1 MPKATTP
8 ETISAKTLHDA
19 ILKALGNDGSELAIV
34 DVREEQA
41 FADNHLLY
49 AISVPL
55 SRLELLMADLAP
67 RKGAPVVVCAA
78 GEGEDL
84 AARAATKLADYG
96 YSDVSVL
103 EGGVAGWAKA
113 GYETYAGFN
122 VPSKAFG
129 EHVEHHF
136 GTPSVSAEQLKG
148 MMDSGEDMV
157 ILDSRPMDEY
167 NTMNI
172 PGGIC
177 CPGGELVYRAQA
189 IAPDPS
195 TTVVVNCAGRTRSI
209 LGAQSLINAGL
220 PNKVVALQNGTMG
233 WHLSGFQ
240 LEHGNTR
247 LHPNVELPHVQAAKE
262 RASGVEQRFQV
273 PHCTLDQVRQWQA
286 DKSRSLYLLDVRTA
300 EEFAKGHV
308 PGSKHAPGGQ
318 LVQATDRYAGVRGA
332 RLVTICDNGVR
343 STMAAHWLKQ
353 MNWDV
358 YVLDNGLE
366 AGALETG
373 SGAKPVLGDPA
384 AAKTIDAA
392 ALKTALD
399 AGEMAVIDLGYSRD
413 YRKGHIPGAHFL
425 IRSRLAEDKG
435 NLPRASGYAATSED
449 GLLAA
454 VAAAEL
460 AEALGSPVKALAGGT
475 EAWKQ
480 AGLPLEEGESNM
492 ASEPADVW
500 LKPYERKG
508 TVEDFMNEYLTWE
521 IALVDQIKHD
531 DTVKFWAP

>member
-1 MPKATTP
+1 MPATMP
-8 ETISAKTLHDA
+8 PQALHDL
-19 ILKALGNDGSELAIV
+19 ILKALANDGTELAIV

-41 FADNHLLY
+41 FADDHLLY

-67 RKGAPVVVCAA
+67 RKQATVVVCDA
-78 GEGEDL
+78 GMGQDL
-84 AARAATKLADYG
+84 AARAAAKLEGYG
-96 YSDVSVL
+96 YSDVAVL
-103 EGGVAGWAKA
+103 AGGTAGWAEA

-136 GTPSVSAEQLKG
+136 GTPSVTAEQLNG
-148 MMDSGEDMV
+148 MMQSGEQMV

-177 CPGGELVYRAQA
+177 CPGGELVYRVQE
-189 IAPDPS
+189 IAPDPD

-209 LGAQSLINAGL
+209 IGAQSLINAGI

-240 LEHGNTR
+240 LEHGNTK
-247 LHPNVELPHVQAAKE
+247 LHPDPSAPAVDVAKE
-262 RASGVEQRFQV
+262 RAGGVDQRFQV
-273 PHCTLDQVRQWQA
+273 AHATLDQVREWQQ
-286 DKSRSLYLLDVRTA
+286 DDSRSLYLVDVRTA
-300 EEFAKGHV
+300 DEFAAGHL

-332 RLVTICDNGVR
+332 RVVTICDTGVR

-358 YVLDNGLE
+358 YVLDGGLP
-366 AGALETG
+366 ADGLETG
-373 SGAKPVLGDPA
+373 KGAKPVLGAPGA
-384 AAKTIDAA
+384 AATISVSDLAA
-392 ALKTALD
+392 ELES
-399 AGEMAVIDLGYSRD
+399 GEVAVIDLGYSRD
-413 YRKGHIPGAHFL
+413 YRRGHIPGARFL
-425 IRSRLAEDKG
+425 IRSRLAEDKA
-435 NLPRASGYAATSED
+435 NLPVATLYVVTSED
-449 GLLAA
+449 GLAAA
-454 VAAAEL
+454 VAAGEVSA
-460 AEALGSPVKALAGGT
+460 ALGAPVKVLDGGT
-475 EAWKQ
+475 AAW
-480 AGLPLEEGESNM
+480 AADGLPMEEGETHM
-492 ASEPADVW
+492 ASEPNDVW

-521 IALVDQIKHD
+521 IALVDQIKRD
-531 DTVKFWAP
+531 DTVTFWSP

>member
-1 MPKATTP
+1 MPKTTAP
-8 ETISAKTLHDA
+8 KALHDA
-19 ILKALGNDGSELAIV
+19 ILKALANDGSELAIV

-55 SRLELLMADLAP
+55 SRLELLMADLAL
-67 RKGAPVVVCAA
+67 RKDAAVVLCDA
-78 GEGEDL
+78 GNGEDL
-84 AARAATKLADYG
+84 AARAAVKLESYG

-103 EGGVAGWAKA
+103 EGGTAGWTAA
-113 GYETYAGFN
+113 GYEGYAGFN

-148 MMDSGEDMV
+148 MMDSGENMV

-177 CPGGELVYRAQA
+177 CPGGELVLRAQT

-209 LGAQSLINAGL
+209 IGAQSLINAGL

-240 LEHGNTR
+240 LEHGNTA
-247 LHPNVELPHVQAAKE
+247 LHPNVETPAVQVAQKL
-262 RASGVEQRFQV
+262 ASGVDQRFQV
-273 PHCTLDQVRQWQA
+273 ARASMDQVKTWQA
-286 DKSRSLYLLDVRTA
+286 DTSRSLYLLDVRTA
-300 EEFAKGHV
+300 DEFAVAHLA
-308 PGSKHAPGGQ
+308 GSKHSPGGQ
-318 LVQATDRYAGVRGA
+318 LVQATDRYVGVRGA
-332 RLVTICDNGVR
+332 RLVTICDTGVR

-353 MNWDV
+353 MNWEV
-358 YVLDNGLE
+358 YVLDSGLPASGLE
-366 AGALETG
+366 KGK
-373 SGAKPVLGDPA
+373 GAKPVLGASDEA
-384 AAKTIDAA
+384 DSLGVAT
-392 ALKTALD
+392 LKPALD
-399 AGEMAVIDLGYSRD
+399 VGDTVLIDLGFSRD

-425 IRSRLAEDKG
+425 IRSRLEQDKA
-435 NLPRASGYAATSED
+435 NLPKAASYAVTSED
-449 GLLAA
+449 GLAAA
-454 VAAAEL
+454 VAASEL
-460 AEALGSPVKALAGGT
+460 SAALGAPVQALAGGT
-475 EAWKQ
+475 QAWVQ
-480 AGLPLEEGESNM
+480 SGLPLEEGETSM
-492 ASEPADVW
+492 ASEPTDVW

-521 IALVDQIKHD
+521 IALVDQIKRD
-531 DTVKFWAP
+531 DTVKFWSP

>member
-1 MPKATTP
+1 MSR
-8 ETISAKTLHDA
+8 TISPKSLHDL
-19 ILKALGNDGSELAIV
+19 ILKALANDGTELAIV

-67 RKGAPVVVCAA
+67 RRAVTVVLCDA
-78 GEGEDL
+78 GDGDL
-84 AARAATKLADYG
+84 STRAAAKLESFG
-96 YSDVSVL
+96 YTAVSIL

-136 GTPSVSAEQLKG
+136 GTPSVSAEQLHAMIASKQN
-148 MMDSGEDMV
+148 MV

-172 PGGIC
+172 PGATC
-177 CPGGELVYRAQA
+177 CPGGELVYRVQE
-189 IAPDPS
+189 IAPDPE

-209 LGAQSLINAGL
+209 IGAQSLINAGI

-247 LHPNVELPHVQAAKE
+247 LHPDPSAPAVAAAQQRANDVEH
-262 RASGVEQRFQV
+262 RFQV
-273 PHCTLDQVRQWQA
+273 AHATLDQVRAWQK
-286 DKSRSLYLLDVRTA
+286 DTSRSLYLVDVRTL
-300 EEFAKGHV
+300 EEYNAGHL

-332 RLVTICDNGVR
+332 RVVTICDTGVR
-343 STMAAHWLKQ
+343 SAMAAHWLKQ

-358 YVLDNGLE
+358 YVLDGGLP
-366 AGALETG
+366 A
-373 SGAKPVLGDPA
+373 SGLAIGQDRKPVLGNPSDAPA
-384 AAKTIDAA
+384 ISAAD
-392 ALKTALD
+392 LKAALD
-399 AGEMAVIDLGYSRD
+399 AKSTAVIDLGYSRD
-413 YRKGHIPGAHFL
+413 YRKGHIPGAAFL
-425 IRSRLAEDKG
+425 IRSRLATDKA
-435 NLPRASGYAATSED
+435 NLPPAGSYVVTSED
-449 GLLAA
+449 GLAAA
-454 VAAAEL
+454 VAVSEL
-460 AEALGSPVKALAGGT
+460 SAALGVPVKALAGGT
-475 EAWKQ
+475 QAWRD
-480 AGLPLEEGESNM
+480 AGLPLEAGETHL
-492 ASEPADVW
+492 ASEPTDVW

-521 IALVDQIKHD
+521 IALVDQIKKD
-531 DTVKFWAP
+531 DTVKFWSP

>member
-1 MPKATTP
+1 MPAPTTP
-8 ETISAKTLHDA
+8 EALHDL
-19 ILKALGNDGSELAIV
+19 ILKALANDGTELAIV

-67 RKGAPVVVCAA
+67 RKTARVVVCAA
-78 GEGEDL
+78 GDGDL
-84 AARAATKLADYG
+84 ATRAAAKLEGYG
-96 YSDVSVL
+96 YAHVGVL
-103 EGGVAGWAKA
+103 EGGVAGWSQA

-136 GTPSVSAEQLKG
+136 GTPSVTAEQLNA
-148 MMDSGEDMV
+148 MMQAGENMV

-167 NTMNI
+167 HTMNI

-177 CPGGELVYRAQA
+177 CPGGELVYRVQE

-209 LGAQSLINAGL
+209 IGAQSLINAGI

-247 LHPNVELPHVQAAKE
+247 LHPDPSATAVDAARQ
-262 RASGVEQRFQV
+262 RAGGVDSRFRV
-273 PHCTLDQVRQWQA
+273 AHATLDQVRAWER
-286 DKSRSLYLLDVRTA
+286 DPSRSVYLVDVRTA
-300 EEFAKGHV
+300 EEFAAGHL

-332 RLVTICDNGVR
+332 RVVTVCDTGVR

-358 YVLDNGLE
+358 YVLEGGLP
-366 AGALETG
+366 ADGLETG
-373 SGAKPVLGDPA
+373 AGATPVLGDPTSAPTLA
-384 AAKTIDAA
+384 AD
-392 ALKTALD
+392 ALKAALD
-399 AGEMAVIDLGYSRD
+399 AGETAVIDLGYSRD
-413 YRKGHIPGAHFL
+413 YRKGHIPGAHYL
-425 IRSRLAEDKG
+425 IRSRLEADKA
-435 NLPRASGYAATSED
+435 NLPAAAAYVATSED

-460 AEALGSPVKALAGGT
+460 SDALGRPVTALAGGT
-475 EAWKQ
+475 AAWVA
-480 AGLPLEEGESNM
+480 AGYPLEAGESHM
-492 ASEPADVW
+492 ASEPNDVW

-521 IALVDQIKHD
+521 IALVDQIKRD
-531 DTVKFWAP
+531 DTVTFWSP

>member
-1 MPKATTP
+1 MPKSTSPKA
-8 ETISAKTLHDA
+8 LHDT
-19 ILKALGNDGSELAIV
+19 ILKALANDGSELAIV

-67 RKGAPVVVCAA
+67 RKTAPVVLCDA
-78 GEGEDL
+78 GEGQDM
-84 AARAATKLADYG
+84 AQRAAAKLEGYG

-103 EGGVAGWAKA
+103 EGGVKGWAAA

-177 CPGGELVYRAQA
+177 CPGGELVLRAQT

-209 LGAQSLINAGL
+209 IGAQSLINAGI

-233 WHLSGFQ
+233 WHLSGFT
-240 LEHGNTR
+240 LEHGNTK
-247 LHPNVELPHVQAAKE
+247 LHPNVELPAVQAAQQL
-262 RASGVEQRFQV
+262 ASGVDQRFKV
-273 PHCTLDQVRQWQA
+273 AHCSMDQVKAWQTDA
-286 DKSRSLYLLDVRTA
+286 GRSLYLLDVRTA
-300 EEFAKGHV
+300 EEFAAGHL
-308 PGSKHAPGGQ
+308 PGSKHSPGGQ

-332 RLVTICDNGVR
+332 RLVTICDTGVR
-343 STMAAHWLKQ
+343 ATMAAHWLKQ
-353 MNWDV
+353 MNWEV
-358 YVLDNGLE
+358 YVLEGGLPASGLE
-366 AGALETG
+366 KGR
-373 SGAKPVLGDPA
+373 GAKPVLGAPESA
-384 AAKTIDAA
+384 ETLGVAT
-392 ALKTALD
+392 LQPALD
-399 AGEMAVIDLGYSRD
+399 AGEVVLIDLGYSRD

-425 IRSRLAEDKG
+425 IRSRLEQDKA
-435 NLPRASGYAATSED
+435 NLPKAARYVVTSED
-449 GLLAA
+449 GLAAA
-454 VAAAEL
+454 VAAGEL
-460 AEALGSPVKALAGGT
+460 SEALGAPVQALAGGT
-475 EAWKQ
+475 QAWVQ
-480 AGLPLEEGESNM
+480 AGLPLEEGETHM
-492 ASEPADVW
+492 ASEPTDVW

-521 IALVDQIKHD
+521 IALVDQIKRD
-531 DTVKFWAP
+531 DTVTFWSP

>member
-1 MPKATTP
+1 MPATIAPKA
-8 ETISAKTLHDA
+8 LHDL
-19 ILKALGNDGSELAIV
+19 ILKALANDGTELAII

-49 AISVPL
+49 ALSVPL

-67 RKGAPVVVCAA
+67 RAAAPVVVCDA
-78 GEGEDL
+78 GDGDL
-84 AARAATKLADYG
+84 AARAAAKLEGYG
-96 YSDVSVL
+96 YKDVSLL
-103 EGGVAGWAKA
+103 EGGVAGWSKA

-136 GTPSVSAEQLKG
+136 GTPSVSAEQLNQ
-148 MMDSGEDMV
+148 MMQSGEKMV

-167 NTMNI
+167 NVMNI
-172 PGGIC
+172 PGATC
-177 CPGGELVYRAQA
+177 CPGGELVYRAQE
-189 IAPDPS
+189 IAPEPD

-209 LGAQSLINAGL
+209 IGAQSLINAGL

-240 LEHGNTR
+240 LEHGNTH
-247 LHPNVELPHVQAAKE
+247 LHPDPSAPAVDVARQ
-262 RASGVEQRFQV
+262 RAGDVDSRFQV
-273 PHCTLDQVRQWQA
+273 AHATLDQVRDWQK
-286 DKSRSLYLLDVRTA
+286 DSGRSLYLVDVRTA
-300 EEFAKGHV
+300 EEFAAGHL

-332 RLVTICDNGVR
+332 RIVTICDTGVR

-358 YVLDNGLE
+358 YVLDGGLP
-366 AGALETG
+366 ASGLETG
-373 SGAKPVLGDPA
+373 KGQKPVLGQPEA
-384 AAKTIDAA
+384 APSIDAA
-392 ALKTALD
+392 ALKAALD
-399 AGEMAVIDLGYSRD
+399 KGELAVIDLGYSRD

-425 IRSRLAEDKG
+425 IRSRLAADKG
-435 NLPRASGYAATSED
+435 NLPKAPAYAVTSED
-449 GLLAA
+449 GLAAA

-460 AEALGSPVKALAGGT
+460 SEALGAPVKALAGGT
-475 EAWKQ
+475 AGWAA
-480 AGLPLEEGESNM
+480 AGLPLEEGETHM
-492 ASEPADVW
+492 ASEPNDVW

-521 IALVDQIKHD
+521 IALVDQIKRD
-531 DTVKFWAP
+531 DTVTFWSP

>member
-1 MPKATTP
+1 MPKTMSPNA
-8 ETISAKTLHDA
+8 LHDA
-19 ILKALGNDGSELAIV
+19 ILKALANDGSELAIA

-67 RKGAPVVVCAA
+67 RKTAPVVLCDA
-78 GEGEDL
+78 GGGQDL
-84 AARAATKLADYG
+84 AARAAAKLEGYG
-96 YSDVSVL
+96 YTDVAVL
-103 EGGVAGWAKA
+103 DGGTAAWAAA
-113 GYETYAGFN
+113 GYETYSGFN

-136 GTPSVSAEQLKG
+136 GTPSVTAEELKG

-177 CPGGELVYRAQA
+177 CPGGELVYRVNA
-189 IAPDPS
+189 IAPDPA

-209 LGAQSLINAGL
+209 IGAQSLINAGI

-233 WHLSGFQ
+233 WHLSGFK
-240 LEHGNTR
+240 LEHGNTK
-247 LHPNVELPHVQAAKE
+247 LHPNVEVPHVQAAKE
-262 RASGVEQRFQV
+262 RASGVEQRFAV
-273 PHCTLDQVRQWQA
+273 AHCTMDQVKAWQA
-286 DKSRSLYLLDVRTA
+286 DAGRSLYLLDVRTA
-300 EEFAKGHV
+300 EEFAAGHL
-308 PGSKHAPGGQ
+308 PGAKHAPGGQ
-318 LVQATDRYAGVRGA
+318 LVQATDRYAGIRGA
-332 RLVTICDNGVR
+332 RLVTICDTGVR

-358 YVLDNGLE
+358 YVLEGGLP
-366 AGALETG
+366 AGGLETG
-373 SGAKPVLGDPA
+373 PGAKPVLGSPEA
-384 AAKTIDAA
+384 AETISAA
-392 ALKTALD
+392 SLKPVLD
-399 AGEMAVIDLGYSRD
+399 AGEVVLIDLGYSRD

-425 IRSRLAEDKG
+425 IRSRLAQDKA
-435 NLPRASGYAATSED
+435 NLPKAARYAVTSED
-449 GLLAA
+449 GLAAA
-454 VAAAEL
+454 VAAGEL
-460 AEALGSPVKALAGGT
+460 AAALGAPVQALAGGT
-475 EAWKQ
+475 HAWVQ
-480 AGLPLEEGESNM
+480 TGLPLEEGETNM
-492 ASEPADVW
+492 ASEPTDVW

-521 IALVDQIKHD
+521 IALVDQIKRD
-531 DTVKFWAP
+531 DTVTFWSP

>member
-1 MPKATTP
+1 MPKTTSP
-8 ETISAKTLHDA
+8 KALHDA
-19 ILKALGNDGSELAIV
+19 ILKALTNDGSELAIV

-67 RKGAPVVVCAA
+67 RKTAPVVLCDA
-78 GEGEDL
+78 GEGQDMAQRA
-84 AARAATKLADYG
+84 AARLEGYG
-96 YSDVSVL
+96 YTDVSVL
-103 EGGVAGWAKA
+103 EGGTEGWGKA

-136 GTPSVSAEQLKG
+136 GTPSVSAEQLKA
-148 MMDSGEDMV
+148 MMDSGENMV

-177 CPGGELVYRAQA
+177 CPGGELVLRAQT

-209 LGAQSLINAGL
+209 IGAQSLINAGI

-240 LEHGNTR
+240 LEHGNTK
-247 LHPNVELPHVQAAKE
+247 LHPNVEMPAVQTAQKL
-262 RASGVEQRFQV
+262 ASDVDQRFQV
-273 PHCTLDQVRQWQA
+273 AHATMDQVREWQKDA
-286 DKSRSLYLLDVRTA
+286 SRSLYLLDVRTA
-300 EEFAKGHV
+300 EEFAAGHL
-308 PGSKHAPGGQ
+308 PGSKHSPGGQ

-332 RLVTICDNGVR
+332 RLVTICDTGVR

-353 MNWDV
+353 MNWEV
-358 YVLDNGLE
+358 YVLDGGLPASGLE
-366 AGALETG
+366 KGK
-373 SGAKPVLGDPA
+373 GAKPVLGAP
-384 AAKTIDAA
+384 DAA
-392 ALKTALD
+392 ETLGVATLKPALD
-399 AGEMAVIDLGYSRD
+399 AGEVALIDLGYSRD
-413 YRKGHIPGAHFL
+413 YRAGHIPGAHFL
-425 IRSRLAEDKG
+425 IRSRLAQDKA
-435 NLPRASGYAATSED
+435 NLPKAARYVVTSED
-449 GLLAA
+449 GLAAA
-454 VAAAEL
+454 VAAGEL
-460 AEALGSPVKALAGGT
+460 AEALGAPVQALAGGT
-475 EAWKQ
+475 AAWKQ
-480 AGLPLEEGESNM
+480 AGLPLETGETHM
-492 ASEPADVW
+492 ASEPNDVW

-521 IALVDQIKHD
+521 IALVDQIKRD